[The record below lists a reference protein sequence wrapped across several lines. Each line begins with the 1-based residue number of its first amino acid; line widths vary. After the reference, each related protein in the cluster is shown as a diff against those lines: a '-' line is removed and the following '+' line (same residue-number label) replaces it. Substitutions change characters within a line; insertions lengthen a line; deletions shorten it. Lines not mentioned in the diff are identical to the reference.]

1 MTFNRFILPAVL
13 FCCVASGAQASRN
26 PTPPPSG
33 IVVHLFGPDSIMSHV
48 APGLPGETAP
58 AASGG
63 GSAAVQ
69 RPAGQSAGG
78 QVSPAAPGAAAPGA
92 SQAANA
98 DEPTWGDVLHTM
110 FVTGDPNDPNKP
122 SAGRTAE
129 RPSAGN

>member
-1 MTFNRFILPAVL
+1 LTFNRFILPAAL
-13 FCCVASGAQASRN
+13 FCCVASGAQAARN

-58 AASGG
+58 AAPAPSGG

-69 RPAGQSAGG
+69 QPAGQSAGG
-78 QVSPAAPGAAAPGA
+78 QMSAAAPGA

-98 DEPTWGDVLHTM
+98 DEPTWGGVLHTM

-122 SAGRTAE
+122 STGRTAE

>member
-1 MTFNRFILPAVL
+1 LTFNRFILPAVL
-13 FCCVASGAQASRN
+13 FCCMAPGAQAARN

-58 AASGG
+58 AQTGG

-69 RPAGQSAGG
+69 QPAGQSAGG
-78 QVSPAAPGAAAPGA
+78 QVSAGAPGA
-92 SQAANA
+92 SQAANG
-98 DEPTWGDVLHTM
+98 DEPTWGGVLHTM

-122 SAGRTAE
+122 STGRTAE
-129 RPSAGN
+129 RPTAGN